1 MIKEGVISRETA
13 PSMTERS
20 LHNEQFLNVQP
31 ATMQIDNFHTSSD
44 ISRQTVVDTT
54 NDDIYSIKN
63 LKNSRNPVSP
73 SVSNVGFQSI
83 FQTADHAR
91 SKLSAASNYSLKS
104 SDEVSA
110 KTSRSKSSQPGEVQS
125 IHTVEYPNNLSKN
138 VSSDVISVTQ
148 KSLHSTPSNSYI
160 KRKTS
165 GFLNRRNRAHT
176 TIPSDPASFLTDSS
190 TLHNGSHSFRNVIKK
205 FFQNK
210 NHRHI
215 GQDTIEPA
223 IPNSLS
229 KFLHSSYGRHKSP
242 SQFIHTNAGHL
253 VDSGTSVYS
262 LNVNPSGANSSI
274 IIEDPFSG
282 TDPTSP
288 NPVSM
293 LHDLLRNLPF
303 LEANYKHFNSQELTT
318 LTSNI
323 WNIFCSNVAEL
334 FRAQRIWKLRAKIEN
349 FNEVLEFYCIL
360 KTDSRVSNGGMNKV
374 ISDLKEFLVSSLY
387 SLENQIVFNYSNEDT
402 INNAL
407 KRLGVIWRTFYQE
420 VYYDLAAV
428 LLPLDQSIRDN
439 GDSTVLKSSNE
450 SRTHMIGNYSIGFL
464 WLKCFRDSIVL
475 PCYENFVNSN
485 DGISKSFQLYIFNQE
500 EENNVTETDKL
511 TLLQCFGILSTI
523 QSGDRNQRIIDEL
536 STGIRMS
543 I

>member
-1 MIKEGVISRETA
+1 MQRPVQ
-13 PSMTERS
+13 
-20 LHNEQFLNVQP
+20 NEQYLNVQSAGVP
-31 ATMQIDNFHTSSD
+31 TKNFHTSSE
-44 ISRQTVVDTT
+44 IIRQTLVDTT
-54 NDDIYSIKN
+54 NDDINSIKN
-63 LKNSRNPVSP
+63 LKGPRNPVSP

-83 FQTADHAR
+83 FQTVDHPR
-91 SKLSAASNYSLKS
+91 SKSNVASNDSLNS
-104 SDEVSA
+104 NDEASA
-110 KTSRSKSSQPGEVQS
+110 IISRSKSSRIGDIQS
-125 IHTVEYPNNLSKN
+125 IHTIEYPNDLSKKL
-138 VSSDVISVTQ
+138 SSDAISITQ
-148 KSLHSTPSNSYI
+148 KSLHSTPSGSYI
-160 KRKTS
+160 KRKAS

-176 TIPSDPASFLTDSS
+176 TISSDPASFLTDSS
-190 TLHNGSHSFRNVIKK
+190 TLHSSSHSFRNVIKN

-210 NHRHI
+210 SHRHI

-242 SQFIHTNAGHL
+242 SQFIHTNAGQL

-262 LNVNPSGANSSI
+262 LNVNPSGANSSLTI
-274 IIEDPFSG
+274 DDPFSG
-282 TDPTSP
+282 VDSTSP

-293 LHDLLRNLPF
+293 LHDLLRNLSS

-318 LTSNI
+318 LTNNI

-334 FRAQRIWKLRAKIEN
+334 FRTQRIWKLRAKIEN

-360 KTDSRVSNGGMNKV
+360 KTDSRVSNGGMGRI

-407 KRLGVIWRTFYQE
+407 KRLGVIWRIFYQE

-428 LLPLDQSIRDN
+428 LLPLDQSIRDG

-450 SRTHMIGNYSIGFL
+450 GRSHRVGSYSIGFL
-464 WLKCFRDSIVL
+464 LLKCFRDSIVL

-485 DGISKSFQLYIFNQE
+485 DGISKSFQLYIFSQE
-500 EENNVTETDKL
+500 EENNLTETDKL

-523 QSGDRNQRIIDEL
+523 QSGDRNQLIIDEL
-536 STGIRMS
+536 LTGIRMS

>member
-1 MIKEGVISRETA
+1 MTAEGVLSRETTSNTIQH
-13 PSMTERS
+13 PINTE
-20 LHNEQFLNVQP
+20 QYLNVQSAIAP
-31 ATMQIDNFHTSSD
+31 TKSFHTTSG
-44 ISRQTVVDTT
+44 IIRQTLVDTS

-63 LKNSRNPVSP
+63 LKGSKNPVSP

-83 FQTADHAR
+83 FQTVDHPR
-91 SKLSAASNYSLKS
+91 SKLSVASNHSFKS
-104 SDEVSA
+104 NDGASA
-110 KTSRSKSSQPGEVQS
+110 VTCRSKSSQIGEAQS
-125 IHTVEYPNNLSKN
+125 VNTIECSNNLSKKL
-138 VSSDVISVTQ
+138 SSDAISITQ
-148 KSLHSTPSNSYI
+148 KSLHSTPSGRYI
-160 KRKTS
+160 KEKAS
-165 GFLNRRNRAHT
+165 GFFNRRSRAHT
-176 TIPSDPASFLTDSS
+176 TISSDPASFLTDAS
-190 TLHNGSHSFRNVIKK
+190 TLHSSSHSFRNVIKN
-205 FFQNK
+205 FFQSK
-210 NHRHI
+210 SHRHI

-242 SQFIHTNAGHL
+242 SQFIHINAGQL

-262 LNVNPSGANSSI
+262 LNVNPSGVNSNTI
-274 IIEDPFSG
+274 VEDPLSG
-282 TDPTSP
+282 IDPASP

-293 LHDLLRNLPF
+293 LHDLLRNLPS

-318 LTSNI
+318 LTNNI

-334 FRAQRIWKLRAKIEN
+334 FRTQRIWKLRAKIEN

-360 KTDSRVSNGGMNKV
+360 KTDPRVTNSGMSRI

-407 KRLGVIWRTFYQE
+407 KRLGVIWRIFYQE

-428 LLPLDQSIRDN
+428 LLPLDQNTREN
-439 GDSTVLKSSNE
+439 GDSTVMKPDNE
-450 SRTHMIGNYSIGFL
+450 SRTNTAGSYSIGFL
-464 WLKCFRDSIVL
+464 LLMCFRDSIVL

-500 EENNVTETDKL
+500 EESNVTETDKL

-536 STGIRMS
+536 LTGIRMS

>member
-1 MIKEGVISRETA
+1 MIGEGVISRENT
-13 PSMTERS
+13 PKMM
-20 LHNEQFLNVQP
+20 LHPVHSEQYLSVQP
-31 ATMQIDNFHTSSD
+31 AMPTKDFHTSSE
-44 ISRQTVVDTT
+44 IIRQTLVDTT
-54 NDDIYSIKN
+54 SDDIYSVKN
-63 LKNSRNPVSP
+63 FKGSRNPVSP
-73 SVSNVGFQSI
+73 SISNIGFQSI
-83 FQTADHAR
+83 FQTADHPR
-91 SKLSAASNYSLKS
+91 SKFSVASNDSLKS
-104 SDEVSA
+104 NDEVSA
-110 KTSRSKSSQPGEVQS
+110 ISGRSKSSQIGEIKTTDS
-125 IHTVEYPNNLSKN
+125 KEYSNNLAKQLST
-138 VSSDVISVTQ
+138 DAISVGQ
-148 KSLHSTPSNSYI
+148 KSLHSTSSSSYI
-160 KRKTS
+160 KRKAS
-165 GFLNRRNRAHT
+165 GFLSRRGRAHT
-176 TIPSDPASFLTDSS
+176 AISSDPASFLTTSS
-190 TLHNGSHSFRNVIKK
+190 TLHNNSHSFRNVIKN

-242 SQFIHTNAGHL
+242 SQFIHTNAGQL

-262 LNVNPSGANSSI
+262 LNVNPSCANSNSI
-274 IIEDPFSG
+274 IVDPFSEI
-282 TDPTSP
+282 DPTSP

-293 LHDLLRNLPF
+293 LHDLLRNLSS

-318 LTSNI
+318 LTNNI

-334 FRAQRIWKLRAKIEN
+334 FRTQRIWKLRAKIED

-360 KTDSRVSNGGMNKV
+360 KTDPRVSNGGMNRIV
-374 ISDLKEFLVSSLY
+374 SDLKEFLVSSLY

-407 KRLGVIWRTFYQE
+407 KRLGVIWRIFYQE

-428 LLPLDQSIRDN
+428 LLPLDRTISDD
-439 GDSTVLKSSNE
+439 GDSTMLKLTNE
-450 SRTHMIGNYSIGFL
+450 SRVHIGCDFSIGFL
-464 WLKCFRDSIVL
+464 LLKCFRDSIVL
-475 PCYENFVNSN
+475 PCYENFVTSN
-485 DGISKSFQLYIFNQE
+485 DGISRSFQLYIFNQE

-523 QSGDRNQRIIDEL
+523 QSADRNQRIIDEL
-536 STGIRMS
+536 LTGIRMS